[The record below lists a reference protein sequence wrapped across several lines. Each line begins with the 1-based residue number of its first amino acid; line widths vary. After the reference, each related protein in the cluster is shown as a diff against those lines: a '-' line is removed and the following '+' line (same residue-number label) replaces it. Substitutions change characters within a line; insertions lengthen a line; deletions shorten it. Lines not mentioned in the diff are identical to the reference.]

1 MIWDLFVTQN
11 TKSDSIKLLI
21 ESEDYYEDFY
31 KVWFEVISTE
41 QIEEYELKKLEHQ
54 NQLKI
59 SKGDSSASLF
69 CKYQNLLK

>member
-11 TKSDSIKLLI
+11 TKTTIKLLT

-41 QIEEYELKKLEHQ
+41 QIEEYGLKKLEHQ
-54 NQLKI
+54 NQLEI
-59 SKGDSSASLF
+59 SKDDSSASIF
-69 CKYQNLLK
+69 CKYQNLLN